1 MIWNRNTADGQ
12 KVQITP
18 LVGTDGYADLQI
30 RQDVNETGTV
40 VKFYCITK
48 DEMPDLSKMFVYSDV
63 YSYDVRLDKDGDI
76 VRGIPEM
83 ALEPKIFHGS

>member
-1 MIWNRNTADGQ
+1 MIARFTEGQ
-12 KVQITP
+12 KVKIIP

-30 RQDVNETGTV
+30 RQHVNKTGTV
-40 VKFYCITK
+40 VKSYCITK
-48 DEMPDLSKMFVYSDV
+48 DEMPDLSKMFVYPDV

-83 ALEPKIFHGS
+83 ALEAQIFHRS